1 LTAVSLGFEDRE
13 LLQTDFRLLPKWFG
27 DRIATNSF
35 PVIDN
40 QSQVNFVLNKALG
53 FATHLPYWCINEGGA
68 GKDMAELFD
77 MKKAGAI
84 AFGDYNKSLDNANL
98 KSLCNTFKILMD

>member
-53 FATHLPYWCINEGGA
+53 LQPIYPIGALTKGA